1 MKILVPGGGG
11 YIGAVLVP
19 WLLADGHIV
28 TVYDTMWFGKHW
40 LSDDN
45 SNLTVINNDIRSV
58 REMNAAA
65 EGQDAVICLAAI
77 SAEAMCQRN
86 PILANTVNMGGAMGV
101 ALSAKRAGIEK
112 FIYASSVAGY
122 PSSEIP
128 CTEIV
133 QMDPTTLYG
142 KGKVDAEKRV
152 LEVIPDAVIT
162 RSASVCGYSPNQKFH
177 ITVNTMV
184 RDAVMTGVIT
194 VEGGSQK
201 RSHIHIQDICDF
213 YRLLLNAPSEKIRGQ
228 AFNVVAENATV
239 AESAS
244 LVASETGARIEI
256 KPRSDVRSYSV
267 DGTKAKEVLG
277 FTPKRAIREAVIDL
291 KARFDSGM
299 WKDALT
305 NEAYMNRAN
314 LDRATFA

>member
-1 MKILVPGGGG
+1 MRILVPGGGG

-19 WLLADGHIV
+19 WLLADGHHV

-40 LSDDN
+40 LSEDN
-45 SNLTVINNDIRSV
+45 EHQTIIRGDIRSD
-58 REMNAAA
+58 EDMDAAMQ
-65 EGQDAVICLAAI
+65 GQDAVICLAAI
-77 SAEAMCQRN
+77 SAEAMCQRD
-86 PILANTVNMGGAMGV
+86 PVLAENVNTNGSISV
-101 ALSAKRAGIEK
+101 ALAAIKARVKR

-122 PSSEIP
+122 PSSDVP
-128 CTEIV
+128 STENTP
-133 QMDPTTLYG
+133 MAPTTIYG
-142 KGKVDAEKRV
+142 QGKMSAERHV
-152 LEVIPDAVIT
+152 LDLIPDATIT
-162 RSASVCGYSPNQKFH
+162 RAASVCGYSPNQKFH

-184 RDAVMTGVIT
+184 RDACMGGVIT
-194 VEGGSQK
+194 VEGGQQK
-201 RSHIHIQDICDF
+201 RSHIHIQDVCDF
-213 YRLLLNAPSEKIRGQ
+213 YRLLLKAPAEKIRGQ

-267 DGTKAKEVLG
+267 DGSKAKEVLG
-277 FTPKRAIREAVIDL
+277 FTPKRSIREAVKDL

-305 NEAYMNRAN
+305 NEAYMNRAEVI
-314 LDRATFA
+314 RFA